1 MAESF
6 RDSPTEGAGVRRNVG
21 PAAAVMITAI
31 LMAGNVSFVAS
42 PTAQAQDHDQIV
54 SELEAN
60 G

>member
-1 MAESF
+1 M
-6 RDSPTEGAGVRRNVG
+6 RRNVG